1 MARWTSQQTLLLVG
15 EGATEV
21 AFLRHVKSLYVSRGW
36 GLSVAIKDAHGKGA
50 KHVIDWTSRQIG
62 DYSKK
67 AAMVDTDQD
76 WSDAVQKKAN
86 ASKITVLKSEPQIEA
101 LLLRILGESDVG
113 DAVQLKKRLKKIM
126 NRDLLNQDDYSN
138 HFDRDRLE
146 ECRHRE
152 PTIDVLLDLLG
163 SKKGSC

>member
-1 MARWTSQQTLLLVG
+1 MGRWTNQRTLLLVG

-21 AFLRHVKSLYVSRGW
+21 AFLRHVKRLYVSRGC
-36 GLSVAIKDAHGKGA
+36 GLSVTVKNARGKGA
-50 KHVIDWTSRQIG
+50 KHVIDWTSKQMG
-62 DYSKK
+62 EYSDR

-76 WSDAVQKKAN
+76 WSDAVQKKAK

-101 LLLRILGESDVG
+101 LLLRILGERDVG
-113 DAVQLKKRLKKIM
+113 NAGQLKTRLKTIM
-126 NRDLLNQDDYSN
+126 NCDLLNQDDYSN
-138 HFDRDRLE
+138 HFKKDRLE

-163 SKKGSC
+163 SKKEPS